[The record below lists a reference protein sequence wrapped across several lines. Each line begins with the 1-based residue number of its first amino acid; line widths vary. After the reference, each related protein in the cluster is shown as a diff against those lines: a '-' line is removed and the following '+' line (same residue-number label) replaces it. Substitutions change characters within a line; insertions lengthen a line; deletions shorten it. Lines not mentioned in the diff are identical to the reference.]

1 MRGLGG
7 APVIVARDL
16 GVRFHVPR
24 RGRMGRVPRLIGA
37 RRWTLWGLR
46 HIDLQIR
53 HGEVVGLIGPNGS
66 GKTTLLKTM
75 AGIYAPDEGEC
86 RVVGR
91 VAPLLSAAAGLKLGL
106 SGWENIDLA
115 GVLLGLSRK
124 QVKAL
129 APQIAAFAGIDEFM
143 DAPARVYSSGMRARL
158 GFAIAIMSDPD
169 ILILDEVMGVGDQEF
184 REKSRGRIDD
194 AIAAGKTVVLASHD
208 VEGAVREVT
217 NRLIHLEHGRVVED
231 GDPEVVS
238 GHYLE
243 QHHASRP
250 AVTGGGRS
258 GVGP

>member
-1 MRGLGG
+1 MIRAQDVG
-7 APVIVARDL
+7 I
-16 GVRFHVPR
+16 RFHVPR

-46 HIDLQIR
+46 NVDLEVA

-66 GKTTLLKTM
+66 GKTTLLKTI
-75 AGIYAPDEGEC
+75 AGIYEPDEGTC

-129 APQIAAFAGIDEFM
+129 APSIAEFAGIQEFM

-158 GFAIAIMSDPD
+158 GFAIAIMSEPD
-169 ILILDEVMGVGDQEF
+169 ILVLDEVMGVGDQEF
-184 REKSRGRIDD
+184 REKSRAKIDK
-194 AIAAGKTVVLASHD
+194 AIASGKTVVMASHD
-208 VEGAVREVT
+208 VEGSVREVA
-217 NRLIHLEHGRVVED
+217 NRLVHLEHGRVVEQGAPD
-231 GDPEVVS
+231 VVAA
-238 GHYLE
+238 HYVE
-243 QHHASRP
+243 QHHASDR
-250 AVTGGGRS
+250 AVTGGRTGAGRDR
-258 GVGP
+258 